1 MLGTCLE
8 NVRNTVPLVH
18 NITNYVT
25 VNDVANILLAC
36 GGSPIMSDEPEDVED
51 ITSICGGL
59 NINIGTLNQRS
70 IEGMFRAGA
79 KANALGHVV
88 LLDPVGA
95 GASALRTN
103 TAVELM
109 EKIKFTVIRGN
120 ISEIKTLALGSGTTK
135 GVDADVADAVT
146 DANLDSAVKFVKNFA
161 AKSGAIVAV
170 TGAID
175 LVSDGTACYVIRN
188 GRPEM
193 GKITGTGC
201 QLSGMMT
208 AFVVANPDNKL
219 EAAAAML
226 REKNPTATIVTTAW
240 DELTGEQI
248 LKAMSTKDD
257 FKAELIAMAAKANE
271 EHTHEDEEEE
281 HHHHHHHDDENGVCS
296 CGHHH
301 DHDDD
306 DDEDEHHHDH
316 DEDDDHD
323 EHEHEHHHHHDH
335 DDHDHCCCG
344 HHHDHD
350 DDDDDDEHE
359 HHHDHDG
366 HCCCGH
372 HHHHHDH
379 DADEVF
385 TSWGV
390 ETARKFTKAEVE
402 HALTELDTGNYGMIL
417 RSKGIVNG
425 GADGW
430 LEFDYVPGEWEVRAR
445 GADVGGKLVVI
456 GSKLNEKAIAELFG
470 C

>member
-1 MLGTCLE
+1 MTNIDIFSGFLGAGKTTLIKKLIKESFAGQKVVLIE
-8 NVRNTVPLVH
+8 NEFGEIGIDGGFLKESGIQINELNAGCICCSLVGDFRTALQQVVEQYH
-18 NITNYVT
+18 PDRIVIEPSGVGKLSDVTRAVEGVAEHLDVQLNSFVT
-25 VNDVANILLAC
+25 VADVNKVKMYMKNFGEFYDDQISHASCILL
-36 GGSPIMSDEPEDVED
+36 SR
-51 ITSICGGL
+51 TQ
-59 NINIGTLNQRS
+59 T
-70 IEGMFRAGA
+70 
-79 KANALGHVV
+79 
-88 LLDPVGA
+88 
-95 GASALRTN
+95 AS
-103 TAVELM
+103 E
-109 EKIKFTVIRGN
+109 EKI
-120 ISEIKTLALGSGTTK
+120 
-135 GVDADVADAVT
+135 
-146 DANLDSAVKFVKNFA
+146 
-161 AKSGAIVAV
+161 
-170 TGAID
+170 
-175 LVSDGTACYVIRN
+175 
-188 GRPEM
+188 
-193 GKITGTGC
+193 
-201 QLSGMMT
+201 
-208 AFVVANPDNKL
+208 
-219 EAAAAML
+219 AAAVAML

-271 EHTHEDEEEE
+271 EHAHEDEEEE
-281 HHHHHHHDDENGVCS
+281 HHHHHHHYDENGVCS

-306 DDEDEHHHDH
+306 DDEDEHEHHHDH

-323 EHEHEHHHHHDH
+323 EHEHHHHDH

-344 HHHDHD
+344 
-350 DDDDDDEHE
+350 
-359 HHHDHDG
+359 
-366 HCCCGH
+366 